1 MKHTNSYLIAVVG
14 YFSTLQ
20 QIHTARSFLERL
32 FLMLRTTIL
41 WMSFLFVAAVTS
53 TPSLH
58 AEDNTATGV
67 VFVDAN
73 DNRTLDAG
81 ETGLAGVSVS
91 NGKDVVETDSSGR
104 YKLAVDNDSI
114 VFVIKPSGYRVVT
127 DKDNLSRFY
136 YIHKPAGSPKD
147 LQFPGVE
154 PTGPLP
160 AEINFPLYHV
170 DEPTSFDVI
179 FFGDPQP
186 RDQKEIDY
194 IAHDVVEDLV
204 GVKAAFGVTLGDILF
219 DDLSLFDSLNR
230 TIGKIGIP
238 WYSVIGNHDINYA
251 ADTDELS
258 DETYERVY
266 GPAYFSF
273 NYGSIHFL
281 VIDDIHW
288 MKEGEKKLYRSG
300 LSEKQLEFIE
310 NDLKHVPQDQ
320 LVVAMMHIPLVKSTP
335 WIEPRREKLLRL
347 LESREHCISLA
358 GHTHHHEHVMMTE
371 TDGWKGRKPHHHMI
385 NVTVCGAWWSGK
397 PDEHGI
403 PHTMCADGTPN
414 GYTVM
419 HFDGTKYLLDYRAAR
434 RGADEQIRITVPEV
448 VPVADA
454 AAQEIRANVFNAFP
468 DAVVEWRL
476 NDGEWQAMQKTIGES
491 DPIFQMLFDEE
502 QILLPNNLPWRKLA
516 KPMVCPHLWRA
527 TLTTAKEK
535 GTHLIQVR
543 ATNPNGQI
551 LIGERILRVE

>member
-1 MKHTNSYLIAVVG
+1 
-14 YFSTLQ
+14 
-20 QIHTARSFLERL
+20 
-32 FLMLRTTIL
+32 MLRIAIISTSL
-41 WMSFLFVAAVTS
+41 LFAFGQASPPAVC
-53 TPSLH
+53 
-58 AEDNTATGV
+58 AEDSVATGV

-73 DNRTLDAG
+73 NNRTMDAG

-91 NGKDVVETDSSGR
+91 NSKDVVETDSSGR
-104 YKLAVDNDSI
+104 YNLAVDNDSI
-114 VFVIKPSGYRVVT
+114 VFVIKPSGYRTVN

-136 YIHKPAGSPKD
+136 YIHKPAGSPTD
-147 LQFPGVE
+147 LKFPGVD

-160 AEINFPLYHV
+160 AEINFPLYKI
-170 DEPTSFDVI
+170 DEPTAFDVI

-238 WYSVIGNHDINYA
+238 WYSVIGNHDINFA
-251 ADTDELS
+251 AETDELS

-281 VIDDIHW
+281 VVDDVHW
-288 MKEGEKKLYRSG
+288 MKEGDKKLYRSG

-310 NDLKHVPQDQ
+310 NDLQHVPQDQ
-320 LVVAMMHIPLVKSTP
+320 LVVAMMHIPLVRSTP

-414 GYTVM
+414 GYTLM

-434 RGADEQIRITVPEV
+434 RGADEQIRITAPEI

-468 DAVVEWRL
+468 DAVVECRL
-476 NDGEWQAMQKTIGES
+476 NDGEWQAMQKTENET
-491 DPIFQMLFDEE
+491 DPIFQTLFDEE
-502 QILLPNNLPWRKLA
+502 QPLLPNNLPWRKLA
-516 KPMVCPHLWRA
+516 KPMVCPHLWKA

-551 LIGERILRVE
+551 LNGERIMRVE

>member
-1 MKHTNSYLIAVVG
+1 MLRSAIA
-14 YFSTLQ
+14 STLFFFAM
-20 QIHTARSFLERL
+20 TLALVPKGYADEF
-32 FLMLRTTIL
+32 
-41 WMSFLFVAAVTS
+41 A
-53 TPSLH
+53 
-58 AEDNTATGV
+58 ATGV

-73 DNRTLDAG
+73 SNRMLDVG
-81 ETGLAGVSVS
+81 EIGLAGVSVS
-91 NGKDVVETDSSGR
+91 NGRDVVETDNTGR
-104 YKLAVDNDSI
+104 YKLSVDNDSI
-114 VFVIKPSGYRVVT
+114 VFVIKPSGYRTVI
-127 DKDNLSRFY
+127 DHDNLSRFY
-136 YIHKPAGSPKD
+136 YIHKPAGSPTD
-147 LQFPGVE
+147 LKFPGVE

-170 DEPTSFDVI
+170 DEPTAFDVI

-238 WYSVIGNHDINYA
+238 WYSVIGNHDINFA
-251 ADTDELS
+251 AETDELS

-273 NYGSIHFL
+273 NYGAIHFL
-281 VIDDIHW
+281 VVDDIHW
-288 MKEGEKKLYRSG
+288 MKEGDKKLYRSG

-335 WIEPRREKLLRL
+335 WIEPRREDLLRL

-358 GHTHHHEHVMMTE
+358 GHTHHHEHIMMSE
-371 TDGWKGRKPHHHMI
+371 GDGWKGPKPHHHMI

-403 PHTMCADGTPN
+403 PHTMCTDGTPN

-419 HFDGTKYLLDYRAAR
+419 HFDGIKYLLEYRAAR
-434 RGADEQIRITVPEV
+434 RGADEQIRITAPEV
-448 VPVADA
+448 VPVTDA
-454 AAQEIRANVFNAFP
+454 AASEIRANVFNAFP

-476 NDGEWQAMQKTIGES
+476 NDGEWQTMQKTVNET
-491 DPIFQMLFDEE
+491 DPIFQTLFDEE
-502 QILLPNNLPWRKLA
+502 QPLLPDDLPWRKLA
-516 KPMVCPHLWRA
+516 KPMVCPHLWKA
-527 TLTTAKEK
+527 TLTSAKKK

-543 ATNPNGQI
+543 ATNSNGQVFN
-551 LIGERILRVE
+551 GERVLRVE

>member
-1 MKHTNSYLIAVVG
+1 MLAVRPIA
-14 YFSTLQ
+14 
-20 QIHTARSFLERL
+20 ERL
-32 FLMLRTTIL
+32 YLMLRYAIL
-41 WMSFLFVAAVTS
+41 WMSFLFVVTVTAAPRLRADDS
-53 TPSLH
+53 
-58 AEDNTATGV
+58 TATGI

-73 DNRTLDAG
+73 NNRTKDAG
-81 ETGLAGVSVS
+81 ESGLAGVSVS
-91 NGKDVVETDSSGR
+91 NGKDVVKTDSSGR

-147 LQFPGVE
+147 LKFPGVE

-160 AEINFPLYHV
+160 AEINFPLYKV
-170 DEPTSFDVI
+170 NEPTAFDVI

-281 VIDDIHW
+281 VVDDIHW
-288 MKEGEKKLYRSG
+288 MKDGEKKFYRSG

-358 GHTHHHEHVMMTE
+358 GHTHHHEHIMMTE
-371 TDGWKGRKPHHHMI
+371 SDGWKGRRPHHHMI

-397 PDEHGI
+397 TDEHGI

-414 GYTVM
+414 GYSVM
-419 HFDGTKYLLDYRAAR
+419 HLDGTKYLLEYRAAR
-434 RGADEQIRITVPEV
+434 RGVDEQIRITAPEV

-476 NDGEWQAMQKTIGES
+476 SDGEWQPMQKTEKET
-491 DPIFQMLFDEE
+491 DPIFQALFDEE
-502 QILLPNNLPWRKLA
+502 QQFLPNNLPWRKLA
-516 KPMVCPHLWRA
+516 KPMVCPHLWKA
-527 TLTTAKEK
+527 TLATATEK

-543 ATNPNGQI
+543 ATNSNGQI
-551 LIGERILRVE
+551 LNGERIMRVE